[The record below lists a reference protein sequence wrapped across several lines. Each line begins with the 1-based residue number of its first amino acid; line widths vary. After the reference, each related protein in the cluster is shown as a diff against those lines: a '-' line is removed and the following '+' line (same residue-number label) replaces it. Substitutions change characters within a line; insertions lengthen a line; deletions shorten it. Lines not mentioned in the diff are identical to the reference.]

1 MNIHMESPAQ
11 SDLGRQYPGNQSET
25 CCNSVAALY
34 ITCKPASRYLQ
45 KNRCIASPADNRH
58 HTSDTLPNAAP
69 DLHAR
74 TRDEKGSNTG
84 GGECPKSIAAL
95 TVLSILFQIISLVF
109 SNSSWFRVQGSIGF
123 KRSITVVA
131 GQSTSGPAQD
141 HQDCAGSHDW
151 LRR

>member
-109 SNSSWFRVQGSIGF
+109 
-123 KRSITVVA
+123 
-131 GQSTSGPAQD
+131 
-141 HQDCAGSHDW
+141 
-151 LRR
+151 